1 MNHPVLARRGR
12 LSVYL
17 LLWLAMGGLIAAPAL
32 FQGCTVLE
40 SAGLA
45 LPMAVLGA
53 GIGLLPFFIARVMPA
68 GRTPLARLSVVWLIA
83 AVVDGAFWAAAG
95 SWISAHLLSKL
106 PGLERLP
113 AITERALPFL
123 WAFGVLLYL
132 AYAAFY
138 YLLLAQDQAEE
149 AERAR
154 LQMQMLAQEAELKAL
169 RAQLN
174 PHFLFNALNS
184 ISALTSLD
192 PPRARDMCVKLSD
205 FLRRALGLG
214 ERASVALAEELE
226 LSRGYLAI
234 EQVRFGQR
242 LRLDWQ
248 VDPAA
253 EAALLPPLLLQPLVE
268 NAIKHGISPL
278 PEGGEVRLEAR
289 LEAGVVHI
297 LVENPMDPDA
307 PAPKGLGLGLRQV
320 RQRLLGRFGE
330 AAFFEALPG
339 EGRHAV
345 RLRFPFRTE
354 EP

>member
-1 MNHPVLARRGR
+1 LNHPVLARRGR

-32 FQGCTVLE
+32 FLGCTVLE

-68 GRTPLARLSVVWLIA
+68 GRTPLSRLSVVWGLA
-83 AVVDGAFWAAAG
+83 AIVDGAFWAAAG
-95 SWISAHLLSKL
+95 SWISAHLLSHL
-106 PGLERLP
+106 PGLEGLP
-113 AITERALPFL
+113 AITEKALPFL

-149 AERAR
+149 AEQAR
-154 LQMQMLAQEAELKAL
+154 LRLQMLAQDAELKAL

-184 ISALTSLD
+184 ISALTSVD
-192 PPRARDMCVKLSD
+192 AARARDMCVKLSD
-205 FLRRALGLG
+205 FLRRSLGLG
-214 ERASVALAEELE
+214 ERASVTLAEELE
-226 LSRGYLAI
+226 LCRGYLAI
-234 EQVRFGQR
+234 EQVRFGPR

-248 VDPAA
+248 VAPDA
-253 EAALLPPLLLQPLVE
+253 EGALLPPLLLQPLVE

-278 PEGGEVRLEAR
+278 TEGGVVRVEVRREGGSVA
-289 LEAGVVHI
+289 I
-297 LVENPMDPDA
+297 LIENPADPDA
-307 PAPKGLGLGLRQV
+307 PKPQGLGLGLRQV
-320 RQRLLGRFGE
+320 RQRLLGRFGDP
-330 AAFFEALPG
+330 AAFDAG
-339 EGRHAV
+339 TAGGRHAV
-345 RLRFPFRTE
+345 RLHFPFQTE
-354 EP
+354 QP